1 MLQTP
6 KQITRRPNLSSQVYD
21 SIRDSIVT
29 GLYRGGTRLIVDK
42 LATQLGVSP
51 TPVREALARLQQEG
65 IVEEVGPGRLQVV
78 RLTERYVLDTY
89 WVRAALEGLAAEL
102 AATRLQ
108 PQDLDALRR
117 LSDAASTAITT
128 GNNQG
133 YAVADQEI
141 HRLIIATAANPV
153 LTRDLDMLQSHI
165 GYIRDYSHKHPGQH
179 LAESSAEHGPLIEAL
194 STRDASVS
202 RTLMEL
208 HIRKS
213 AERISRLIREV
224 DPASEQRDPHTV

>member
-1 MLQTP
+1 VLETP

-21 SIRDSIVT
+21 SIRESIVT
-29 GLYRGGTRLIVDK
+29 GVFRGGTRLIVDK

-51 TPVREALARLQQEG
+51 TPVREALARLEQEG
-65 IVEEVGPGRLQVV
+65 IVEEAGPGRLRIV

-108 PQDLDALRR
+108 PDDLVALRR
-117 LSDAASTAITT
+117 LSDAASASIAA
-128 GNNQG
+128 GNGRG
-133 YAVADQEI
+133 YATADQEI

-153 LTRDLDMLQSHI
+153 LARDLEMLQSHI

-179 LAESSAEHGPLIEAL
+179 LAEASTEHGPIIEAL
-194 STRDASVS
+194 TAGDATLS

-213 AERISRLIREV
+213 AERISHLVSDI
-224 DPASEQRDPHTV
+224 DPAAETAPRQTA